1 MIILFAKRLLL
12 LYYTVSF
19 TSLSSGI
26 YICINLLGAFRFG
39 YFAKPI
45 ASQHPEPTSKTL
57 LECQAYCLSK
67 YCKFFNWNSRD
78 NKCSVILTEANEVYE
93 SPDYVIGAPD
103 NENIHTIWIH
113 SPFERTTVSPTV
125 QNFSTEKSSNG

>member
-1 MIILFAKRLLL
+1 MLF
-12 LYYTVSF
+12 YTVSF
-19 TSLSSGI
+19 TLWSSGI
-26 YICINLLGAFRFG
+26 YICIHLLGAFRFG

-45 ASQHPEPTSKTL
+45 ASQHPESTIKTM

-113 SPFERTTVSPTV
+113 SPFELTTVSPTV
-125 QNFSTEKSSNG
+125 QNFSTEKSVIRLTL